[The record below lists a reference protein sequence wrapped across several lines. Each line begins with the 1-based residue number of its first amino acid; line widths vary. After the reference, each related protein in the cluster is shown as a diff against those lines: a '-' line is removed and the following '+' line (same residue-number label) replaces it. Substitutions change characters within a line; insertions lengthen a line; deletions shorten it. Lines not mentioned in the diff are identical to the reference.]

1 MYMNDNETELK
12 KTKTSENFNKQN
24 LSKKRQFSNEFYE
37 PDIMKDFTRFTNLI
51 NINTFG
57 SQPIIMYKKIK
68 RMQSPN
74 VQVKSNHTKEKKN
87 PITSREKMTK
97 NVLKNNYISDG
108 GLQQKSKKLKPKVGQ
123 NHSQSPSKKIKN
135 NFKSKTNRSR
145 EKNLKREKTQKS
157 NVKKTDFIPKTS
169 KENNYKKIFKK
180 ERTNSNLNN
189 CKKEDKK
196 VPTNNNININIQ
208 SNNKFMTDKNTI
220 EHDEKKKNEYI
231 NNLIKNV
238 VACFKKDLI
247 DKKKNN
253 VQSKKLTD
261 RKIDYLKG
269 NEILDDYNE
278 NNQENGIVLMNKSD
292 DITHFK
298 IKKLIPPKKMRI
310 QKININNINNMNNN
324 LNHNLHTDNDKY
336 SYANLTNSNNNLNP
350 FEFSKNLLKNKVMLN
365 HDTNDNKINLISSTK
380 RKIKPQINQFEFLEK
395 IRSNFKKIKKLKK
408 EKKESP
414 EVLNDSFRYTH
425 TKINKNLIR
434 NKSSCPND
442 IPYDENEDIKED
454 KPNDEFLYADRVTH
468 RTRTE
473 LDKFL
478 KKKKLEKKKEEN
490 EEMKKKQEKIMNT
503 LQNLIRLGEQCKNN
517 SSSPSKNRIDSK
529 NHLKARKVINEYY
542 VGTESSRNNTSTF
555 IDKQEYYR
563 SILESKNVLINS
575 KIEKTETNYDDNKTN
590 SNNTRN
596 IIVSH
601 SMYKNN
607 SNLQSTK
614 LDNYIDNYHKKS
626 AYKNNNNPQN
636 IQHLKDINKLEEL
649 KQKVNNSIK
658 RSNEIFSK
666 ENIKRIKSD
675 LSDNNNNDI
684 IKAKFENQFFVKNI
698 NNNVNKK
705 INNNERRNSIPDKN
719 KDYVN
724 IKNGI
729 SNLQKICNYIL
740 KKMFFNNFKEKYNMI
755 LKKKIAFDFLIGIF
769 KIHQFKKIQDYNEK
783 MKWANSLIRL
793 FTPFI
798 HHKFIL
804 FIQNCRN
811 RYINKLEYFVK
822 KLDLTIKRKI
832 MKLLKQYS
840 KVKFYNSRLNPAIKQ
855 LEKIL
860 LKKGF
865 EKIKNNISNKK
876 PELITQDTNN
886 INNNMSYL
894 NKYLINEDKKSNSY
908 IYESLDCED
917 SISVHPNSVDND
929 GLHQLKELIEM
940 QSDGIRYND
949 ENVGDRYNDENAE
962 NYNLP
967 LSNISNDP
975 TMSFNDSLGSQ
986 IANNNKKD
994 YLIVPEQNEEKSNP
1008 KNNNENK
1015 IKTELHLKEHLLQQ
1029 IINSNQTSSKDIKNE
1044 APNNE
1049 SNQGSKKENEN
1060 LIITKINDEKENSY
1074 NNDVKKNEMA
1084 KINEDKIN
1092 EPSKNKN
1099 EDIINVI
1106 ENTYNNDI
1114 EDNKNLEKLKEIS
1127 PNIIDKNKFA
1137 DEITDY
1143 IISDLLLNKEIKSP
1157 ESNLIPSKSGDF
1169 NINKYNDFN
1178 LQSLTMNNSSDLN
1191 NHMDN
1196 LSLLSLS
1203 EYSQNN
1209 SQILEK
1215 SMILQ
1220 YSISSEFNKTI
1231 KERKNILETNLYN
1244 SCIINKLI
1252 LLICK
1257 EIKNN
1262 YARIY
1267 DNISI
1272 PYKANYEQVLVASYL
1287 QDNEL
1292 LNKSYKELKVKEDL
1306 KNILDKNKI
1315 IEKFDSLN
1323 RKIRKLKGLEE
1334 NNDYDN
1340 IVNRCIVDATIEIIN
1355 KERPYG
1361 ESGEPFPFSKRER
1374 EINFKYNRND
1384 PKPLMRHVY
1393 KSLKEMLFG
1402 KGNVIKE
1409 NSPIFD
1415 KNDPFLMN
1423 IFKKEMGNENIWNEL
1438 EIQEE
1443 QVKSVASSIIFDQL
1457 VNEVIEIL
1465 EHVQLN
1471 RKKPELYQN
1480 KSIYACDEIPRL
1492 SFQMISNNTENDE
1505 NDADM
1510 ITN

>member
-12 KTKTSENFNKQN
+12 KTKTSENFNKPN

-74 VQVKSNHTKEKKN
+74 VKVKSNHTKEKKN
-87 PITSREKMTK
+87 PCTSREKITK
-97 NVLKNNYISDG
+97 NVLKNNYVSDG
-108 GLQQKSKKLKPKVGQ
+108 GLQQKSKKYKSKLGQ
-123 NHSQSPSKKIKN
+123 NHSQSPSKKVRN

-157 NVKKTDFIPKTS
+157 NTKKTEFIPKTS

-196 VPTNNNININIQ
+196 NSTNNNLNINIQ
-208 SNNKFMTDKNTI
+208 SNNKYMTDKNTI

-278 NNQENGIVLMNKSD
+278 NRQENGIVLMNKSD

-336 SYANLTNSNNNLNP
+336 SYANLTNSNNNLNA
-350 FEFSKNLLKNKVMLN
+350 FEFSKNLIKNKVMLN
-365 HDTNDNKINLISSTK
+365 HDSNDNKINLISGTK

-414 EVLNDSFRYTH
+414 EMLNDSFRYTH
-425 TKINKNLIR
+425 TKINKNLIK

-442 IPYDENEDIKED
+442 IPYDENEDIKQD
-454 KPNDEFLYADRVTH
+454 LPNDEFLYADRVTH

-490 EEMKKKQEKIMNT
+490 EEMKKKHEKIMNT

-575 KIEKTETNYDDNKTN
+575 KIEKTETNYDDNKPN
-590 SNNTRN
+590 LNNTRN

-607 SNLQSTK
+607 SNLQNSK
-614 LDNYIDNYHKKS
+614 LDNYIENYHKKS
-626 AYKNNNNPQN
+626 TYKNNNNPQN
-636 IQHLKDINKLEEL
+636 IQHLKDNNNNKLEEL

-675 LSDNNNNDI
+675 LSENNNNDI
-684 IKAKFENQFFVKNI
+684 IKAKFENQFFIKNI
-698 NNNVNKK
+698 NNNINKK
-705 INNNERRNSIPDKN
+705 INNNERKNSIPDKN
-719 KDYVN
+719 KDYAN
-724 IKNGI
+724 IINGI
-729 SNLQKICNYIL
+729 NNLQKIFNIIL
-740 KKMFFNNFKEKYNMI
+740 KKSFFNNLKEKYNMI

-769 KIHQFKKIQDYNEK
+769 KIRQFKKIQDYNEK

-798 HHKFIL
+798 QHKFLL
-804 FIQNCRN
+804 FVQNCRN

-822 KLDLTIKRKI
+822 KLTQILKRKI
-832 MKLLKQYS
+832 MKLLKQYA
-840 KVKFYNSRLNPAIKQ
+840 KVKFFNNRLIPAIKTS
-855 LEKIL
+855 EKIL
-860 LKKGF
+860 LKKSF

-876 PELITQDTNN
+876 PEISAQDINNINN

-894 NKYLINEDKKSNSY
+894 NKYLISEDKKSNSY

-940 QSDGIRYND
+940 QTDGVRVDD
-949 ENVGDRYNDENAE
+949 ENIGNFS
-962 NYNLP
+962 LP
-967 LSNISNDP
+967 LSNLSNDP
-975 TMSFNDSLGSQ
+975 TISFNDSFGSQ
-986 IANNNKKD
+986 QMNQMNNNKKD
-994 YLIVPEQNEEKSNP
+994 FLIVPEQHEERSLP

-1029 IINSNQTSSKDIKNE
+1029 IINSNKTSSEDIKND

-1049 SNQGSKKENEN
+1049 SNQGNIKENEN
-1060 LIITKINDEKENSY
+1060 LIITKINDEKENSD
-1074 NNDVKKNEMA
+1074 NNEFKKNEMA
-1084 KINEDKIN
+1084 KINEGKNN

-1106 ENTYNNDI
+1106 ENIYNNDN
-1114 EDNKNLEKLKEIS
+1114 EDNKNLEKLKEIT

-1137 DEITDY
+1137 DDITEY
-1143 IISDLLLNKEIKSP
+1143 IISNLLLNEEIKSP
-1157 ESNLIPSKSGDF
+1157 ESKLIPSKSGDF

-1178 LQSLTMNNSSDLN
+1178 LQSINMNNSSDLN
-1191 NHMDN
+1191 SHMDN

-1252 LLICK
+1252 LLICM

-1315 IEKFDSLN
+1315 IEKFNSLN

-1443 QVKSVASSIIFDQL
+1443 QVKSLASSIIFDQL

-1492 SFQMISNNTENDE
+1492 SFQMISNNTDNDE
-1505 NDADM
+1505 TEQDM

>member
-1 MYMNDNETELK
+1 
-12 KTKTSENFNKQN
+12 
-24 LSKKRQFSNEFYE
+24 
-37 PDIMKDFTRFTNLI
+37 
-51 NINTFG
+51 
-57 SQPIIMYKKIK
+57 
-68 RMQSPN
+68 
-74 VQVKSNHTKEKKN
+74 
-87 PITSREKMTK
+87 
-97 NVLKNNYISDG
+97 
-108 GLQQKSKKLKPKVGQ
+108 
-123 NHSQSPSKKIKN
+123 
-135 NFKSKTNRSR
+135 
-145 EKNLKREKTQKS
+145 
-157 NVKKTDFIPKTS
+157 
-169 KENNYKKIFKK
+169 
-180 ERTNSNLNN
+180 
-189 CKKEDKK
+189 
-196 VPTNNNININIQ
+196 
-208 SNNKFMTDKNTI
+208 
-220 EHDEKKKNEYI
+220 
-231 NNLIKNV
+231 
-238 VACFKKDLI
+238 
-247 DKKKNN
+247 
-253 VQSKKLTD
+253 
-261 RKIDYLKG
+261 
-269 NEILDDYNE
+269 
-278 NNQENGIVLMNKSD
+278 
-292 DITHFK
+292 
-298 IKKLIPPKKMRI
+298 
-310 QKININNINNMNNN
+310 
-324 LNHNLHTDNDKY
+324 
-336 SYANLTNSNNNLNP
+336 
-350 FEFSKNLLKNKVMLN
+350 
-365 HDTNDNKINLISSTK
+365 
-380 RKIKPQINQFEFLEK
+380 
-395 IRSNFKKIKKLKK
+395 
-408 EKKESP
+408 
-414 EVLNDSFRYTH
+414 
-425 TKINKNLIR
+425 
-434 NKSSCPND
+434 
-442 IPYDENEDIKED
+442 
-454 KPNDEFLYADRVTH
+454 
-468 RTRTE
+468 
-473 LDKFL
+473 
-478 KKKKLEKKKEEN
+478 
-490 EEMKKKQEKIMNT
+490 
-503 LQNLIRLGEQCKNN
+503 
-517 SSSPSKNRIDSK
+517 
-529 NHLKARKVINEYY
+529 
-542 VGTESSRNNTSTF
+542 
-555 IDKQEYYR
+555 
-563 SILESKNVLINS
+563 
-575 KIEKTETNYDDNKTN
+575 
-590 SNNTRN
+590 
-596 IIVSH
+596 
-601 SMYKNN
+601 MYKNN

-626 AYKNNNNPQN
+626 TYKNNNNPQN

-675 LSDNNNNDI
+675 LSENNNNDI
-684 IKAKFENQFFVKNI
+684 IKAKFENQFFIKNI

-705 INNNERRNSIPDKN
+705 INNNERRNSFPDKN

-729 SNLQKICNYIL
+729 NNLQKNFNYIL
-740 KKMFFNNFKEKYNMI
+740 KKKFLKNFKEKYTI

-769 KIHQFKKIQDYNEK
+769 KIRQFKKIQDYNEK

-798 HHKFIL
+798 QHKFLL
-804 FIQNCRN
+804 FVQNCRN

-822 KLDLTIKRKI
+822 KLAQILNRKI
-832 MKLLKQYS
+832 MKLLKQYA
-840 KVKFYNSRLNPAIKQ
+840 KVKFFNNRLIPAIKTS
-855 LEKIL
+855 EKIL
-860 LKKGF
+860 LKKSF

-876 PELITQDTNN
+876 PELSAQDINNINN

-894 NKYLINEDKKSNSY
+894 NKYLISEDKKSNSY

-1029 IINSNQTSSKDIKNE
+1029 IINSNKTSSEDIKND

-1049 SNQGSKKENEN
+1049 SNQGNIKENEN
-1060 LIITKINDEKENSY
+1060 LIITKINDEKENSD
-1074 NNDVKKNEMA
+1074 NNEFKKNEMA
-1084 KINEDKIN
+1084 KINEDKNN

-1106 ENTYNNDI
+1106 ENIYNNDN
-1114 EDNKNLEKLKEIS
+1114 EDNKNLEKLKEIT

-1137 DEITDY
+1137 DDITEY
-1143 IISDLLLNKEIKSP
+1143 IISNLLLNEEIKSP
-1157 ESNLIPSKSGDF
+1157 ESKLIPSKSGDF

-1178 LQSLTMNNSSDLN
+1178 LQSINMNNSSDLN
-1191 NHMDN
+1191 SHMDN

-1252 LLICK
+1252 LLICM

-1315 IEKFDSLN
+1315 IEKFNSLN

-1492 SFQMISNNTENDE
+1492 SFQMISNNTDNDE
-1505 NDADM
+1505 TEQDM

>member
-1 MYMNDNETELK
+1 MNDNETEFK
-12 KTKTSENFNKQN
+12 KTKTSENFNKPN

-37 PDIMKDFTRFTNLI
+37 PDIMKDFTRFSNLI

-74 VQVKSNHTKEKKN
+74 VQVKSNHVKEKKN
-87 PITSREKMTK
+87 PVTSREKITK
-97 NVLKNNYISDG
+97 NVLKNNYVSDG
-108 GLQQKSKKLKPKVGQ
+108 GLQQKSKKYKSKVGQ
-123 NHSQSPSKKIKN
+123 NHSQSPTKKIRN
-135 NFKSKTNRSR
+135 DFKSKTNRSK

-157 NVKKTDFIPKTS
+157 NIKKTDFIQKTS

-189 CKKEDKK
+189 CKKEEKK
-196 VPTNNNININIQ
+196 GPTNNNLNLNIQ
-208 SNNKFMTDKNTI
+208 SNNKYMTDKNTI
-220 EHDEKKKNEYI
+220 EHDKKKKNEYI
-231 NNLIKNV
+231 NDLIKKV
-238 VACFKKDLI
+238 VDCFKKDLN

-253 VQSKKLTD
+253 GQSKKLTD

-269 NEILDDYNE
+269 NDILDNLNE
-278 NNQENGIVLMNKSD
+278 NKQENGIVLMNKSD

-310 QKININNINNMNNN
+310 QKININNINNVNNN

-336 SYANLTNSNNNLNP
+336 SYANLTNSNNNLNAY
-350 FEFSKNLLKNKVMLN
+350 EFSKNLIKNKVLLN
-365 HDTNDNKINLISSTK
+365 NDNNENKINLISGTK
-380 RKIKPQINQFEFLEK
+380 KKIKPQINQFEFLEK

-414 EVLNDSFRYTH
+414 EILNDSFRYTH
-425 TKINKNLIR
+425 TKINKNLIK
-434 NKSSCPND
+434 NKSSYPND
-442 IPYDENEDIKED
+442 IPYDENEELKEEL
-454 KPNDEFLYADRVTH
+454 PNDEFLYADRVTH

-503 LQNLIRLGEQCKNN
+503 LQNLIRLGEQCKN
-517 SSSPSKNRIDSK
+517 SSSPSKYRIDSK

-542 VGTESSRNNTSTF
+542 VGTDSSRNNTSTF

-575 KIEKTETNYDDNKTN
+575 KIEKTETNYDDNKPN

-596 IIVSH
+596 IVVSH

-607 SNLQSTK
+607 SNLINIK
-614 LDNYIDNYHKKS
+614 LDNYIENNHKKS
-626 AYKNNNNPQN
+626 SHKNNNNPQN
-636 IQHLKDINKLEEL
+636 KQNNKDNKLEEL

-658 RSNEIFSK
+658 RSNEIFNK

-684 IKAKFENQFFVKNI
+684 IKAKFENQFFIKNI

-705 INNNERRNSIPDKN
+705 INSNDRRSNIPEKN

-724 IKNGI
+724 IKNGVE
-729 SNLQKICNYIL
+729 NLQKIFKNIL
-740 KKMFFNNFKEKYNMI
+740 LKIFFNNLITKYNIEKEKI
-755 LKKKIAFDFLIGIF
+755 EQITLKKKIAFDFLIGIF
-769 KIHQFKKIQDYNEK
+769 KIHQFKKIQEYNEK
-783 MKWANSLIRL
+783 MRWSLAFIRL

-798 HHKFIL
+798 HHRFLL
-804 FIQNCRN
+804 FVQNCRN
-811 RYINKLEYFVK
+811 RYINKLEYFIK
-822 KLDLTIKRKI
+822 ILTQILKRKI
-832 MKLLKQYS
+832 IKLLKQYS
-840 KVKFYNSRLNPAIKQ
+840 KAKFYNNRIIPSFKI

-865 EKIKNNISNKK
+865 EKIKNNNSIKK
-876 PELITQDTNN
+876 PEFTAQDINN
-886 INNNMSYL
+886 INNNISYL
-894 NKYLINEDKKSNSY
+894 NKYLISEDKKSNSY

-940 QSDGIRYND
+940 QSEGVRYD
-949 ENVGDRYNDENAE
+949 ENVG
-962 NYNLP
+962 NYNLA
-967 LSNISNDP
+967 LSNLSDDP
-975 TMSFNDSLGSQ
+975 TVSFNDSFDSKQ
-986 IANNNKKD
+986 INKNRKD
-994 YLIVPEQNEEKSNP
+994 YLIVPEQNEEISSPKS
-1008 KNNNENK
+1008 NNENK

-1029 IINSNQTSSKDIKNE
+1029 IINSNQTSSEDIKNDI
-1044 APNNE
+1044 AKNE
-1049 SNQGSKKENEN
+1049 SNKGNKKENEN
-1060 LIITKINDEKENSY
+1060 LIITKINDQKENTEP
-1074 NNDVKKNEMA
+1074 KKNEIGN
-1084 KINEDKIN
+1084 INENQKENIN
-1092 EPSKNKN
+1092 ESAKTKN

-1106 ENTYNNDI
+1106 ENAYNNDN
-1114 EDNKNLEKLKEIS
+1114 DKDQNLEKLKELS
-1127 PNIIDKNKFA
+1127 PKIIDKNKFA
-1137 DEITDY
+1137 DDITEY
-1143 IISDLLLNKEIKSP
+1143 IISNLLLNKEIKSP
-1157 ESNLIPSKSGDF
+1157 ESKLIPLKSGDF
-1169 NINKYNDFN
+1169 NYNKYNDFN

-1191 NHMDN
+1191 SHMDN

-1203 EYSQNN
+1203 EYSPNN

-1252 LLICK
+1252 LLICQ

-1272 PYKANYEQVLVASYL
+1272 PYKANYEQVIVASYL

-1306 KNILDKNKI
+1306 KNILDKNRI
-1315 IEKFDSLN
+1315 IEKFNSMN

-1340 IVNRCIVDATIEIIN
+1340 IVNKCIVDATIEIIN

-1443 QVKSVASSIIFDQL
+1443 QVKSLASSIIFDQL

-1492 SFQMISNNTENDE
+1492 SFQMVSNNTENDE
-1505 NDADM
+1505 TDADM

>member
-12 KTKTSENFNKQN
+12 KTKTSENFNKPN

-74 VQVKSNHTKEKKN
+74 VQVKSNHVKEKKN
-87 PITSREKMTK
+87 PVTSREKITK
-97 NVLKNNYISDG
+97 NVLKNNYVSDG
-108 GLQQKSKKLKPKVGQ
+108 GLQQKSKKYKSKVGQ
-123 NHSQSPSKKIKN
+123 NHSQSPSKKVRN

-157 NVKKTDFIPKTS
+157 NIKKTDFIPKTS

-189 CKKEDKK
+189 YKKEDKK
-196 VPTNNNININIQ
+196 GPTNNNLNINIQ
-208 SNNKFMTDKNTI
+208 SNNKYMTDKNTI

-247 DKKKNN
+247 VKKKNN
-253 VQSKKLTD
+253 VQSKKLAD
-261 RKIDYLKG
+261 RKMDYLKG
-269 NEILDDYNE
+269 NEVLDDYNE

-310 QKININNINNMNNN
+310 QKININNINNMNSN

-336 SYANLTNSNNNLNP
+336 SYANLTNSNNNINA
-350 FEFSKNLLKNKVMLN
+350 FEFSKNLIKNKVMSN
-365 HDTNDNKINLISSTK
+365 NDYNDNKMNLISGTK

-414 EVLNDSFRYTH
+414 EILNDSFRYTH
-425 TKINKNLIR
+425 TKINKNLIK

-442 IPYDENEDIKED
+442 IPYYENDDIKED
-454 KPNDEFLYADRVTH
+454 LPNDEFLYADRVTH

-575 KIEKTETNYDDNKTN
+575 KIEKTENNYDDNKPN

-607 SNLQSTK
+607 SNLQNIK
-614 LDNYIDNYHKKS
+614 LDNYFENNHKKS
-626 AYKNNNNPQN
+626 INKNNNNPQN
-636 IQHLKDINKLEEL
+636 LQHNKDNNKLEEL

-658 RSNEIFSK
+658 RSSEIFNK

-684 IKAKFENQFFVKNI
+684 IKAKFENQFFIKNI
-698 NNNVNKK
+698 NNNINKK
-705 INNNERRNSIPDKN
+705 IGSNEKKSNIPDKN

-729 SNLQKICNYIL
+729 NNLQKIYNNIFI
-740 KKMFFNNFKEKYNMI
+740 KMFFNNLKEKYNI
-755 LKKKIAFDFLIGIF
+755 EKEKEKEKIAQITLKKKIAFDFLIGIF
-769 KIHQFKKIQDYNEK
+769 KIHQFKKIQEYNEK
-783 MKWANSLIRL
+783 MKWSTAFIRL

-798 HHKFIL
+798 HHRFLL
-804 FIQNCRN
+804 FVQNCRN
-811 RYINKLEYFVK
+811 RYINKLEYFA
-822 KLDLTIKRKI
+822 KLLSEILKRKI
-832 MKLLKQYS
+832 MKILKQYS
-840 KVKFYNSRLNPAIKQ
+840 KIKFYNIRLIPAIKS

-860 LKKGF
+860 IKKSF
-865 EKIKNNISNKK
+865 EKIKNNNSNKK
-876 PELITQDTNN
+876 PELTSNDINN
-886 INNNMSYL
+886 INNNISYL
-894 NKYLINEDKKSNSY
+894 NKYLISEDKKSNSY

-940 QSDGIRYND
+940 QTDGGVRYD
-949 ENVGDRYNDENAE
+949 ENVGSYNP
-962 NYNLP
+962 P
-967 LSNISNDP
+967 LTNISDNP
-975 TMSFNDSLGSQ
+975 NDSFGSKEM
-986 IANNNKKD
+986 NNNKKD
-994 YLIVPEQNEEKSNP
+994 YLFVPEQHEESSLP
-1008 KNNNENK
+1008 KNNSENK

-1029 IINSNQTSSKDIKNE
+1029 IINSNQTSSEDIKNE

-1049 SNQGSKKENEN
+1049 LNQGTKKENEN
-1060 LIITKINDEKENSY
+1060 LIITKINDEKENAD
-1074 NNDVKKNEMA
+1074 NNDVKKKEMD
-1084 KINEDKIN
+1084 KINEDKN
-1092 EPSKNKN
+1092 NDPSINKN

-1106 ENTYNNDI
+1106 ENTYNSDI
-1114 EDNKNLEKLKEIS
+1114 ENDKNLDKIKEIS

-1137 DEITDY
+1137 DDLTEY
-1143 IISDLLLNKEIKSP
+1143 IISNLLLNKEIKSP
-1157 ESNLIPSKSGDF
+1157 ESKLIPSKSGDF
-1169 NINKYNDFN
+1169 NYNKYNDFN

-1191 NHMDN
+1191 SHMDN

-1244 SCIINKLI
+1244 SCIIHKLI

-1257 EIKNN
+1257 EIKKN
-1262 YARIY
+1262 YERIY

-1315 IEKFDSLN
+1315 IEKFNSMN

-1340 IVNRCIVDATIEIIN
+1340 IVNKCIVDATIEIIN

-1443 QVKSVASSIIFDQL
+1443 QVKSLASSIIFDQL

-1505 NDADM
+1505 TEADM